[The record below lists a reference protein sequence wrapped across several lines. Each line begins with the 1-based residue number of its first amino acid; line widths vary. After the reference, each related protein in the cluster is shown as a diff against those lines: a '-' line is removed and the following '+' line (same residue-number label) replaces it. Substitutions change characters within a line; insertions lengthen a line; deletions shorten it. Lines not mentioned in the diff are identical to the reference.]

1 MYLLSN
7 FVLKNQV
14 LSQLIFTLRGCC
26 QFEVIVLVNEFVYDV
41 SLVKAQ
47 SDGVFLD
54 GSTAY
59 KNRPKL
65 KQDIQAFTE
74 APYLLYTKRC
84 IIFIYTSQS
93 TERIRCPCRLNM
105 KLTCIIILCCT
116 KIAFT
121 LSNTIEILHNFTK
134 ESIF

>member
-1 MYLLSN
+1 M
-7 FVLKNQV
+7 
-14 LSQLIFTLRGCC
+14 RGCC

-65 KQDIQAFTE
+65 KQDITAFTE

-84 IIFIYTSQS
+84 IIFIYTS
-93 TERIRCPCRLNM
+93 
-105 KLTCIIILCCT
+105 
-116 KIAFT
+116 
-121 LSNTIEILHNFTK
+121 
-134 ESIF
+134 